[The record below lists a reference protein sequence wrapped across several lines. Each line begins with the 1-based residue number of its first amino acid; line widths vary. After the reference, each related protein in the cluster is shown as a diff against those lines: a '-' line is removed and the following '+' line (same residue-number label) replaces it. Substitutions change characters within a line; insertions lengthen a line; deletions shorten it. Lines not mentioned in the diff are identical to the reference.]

1 MKKFWK
7 NLCVCSMAVVS
18 SLSLWACGKPAP
30 EVSVDLDGDGSIAV
44 WETIFE
50 SKEDAIRDLNSSVTI
65 VEISDLAGL
74 KAINE
79 NTTESKVYKLIDDI
93 NCNGEAISINLGSST
108 LLGNNK
114 VIKNFKLGDC
124 LYKETAEDEQYL
136 PANIKGLFYNG
147 VAIYDLRVF
156 VGNQTI
162 DINNT
167 NSQTIISPFINV
179 ANMENIEVR
188 GMLKVDR
195 KRTDG
200 LGSNNSLDVSLLGA
214 NINELGIETNSRKG
228 LSIRNVLINGK
239 ILYTEGD
246 TNTRVRIGGAMPH
259 VSKESTLYQVQS
271 NVDISAL
278 SSGSLFIGGVA
289 GENDDLITT
298 CNATGVINFQYTP
311 NTQSKVGG
319 IVGSNNRDGEVKN
332 CISSNVITFDNSIVQ
347 DVSRSP
353 LLYMGGIAGTNYGV
367 MTYITSDAKINVN
380 KAFECTIGGIAGYS
394 EDGILSNILC
404 RGEIN
409 CVNVPT
415 LYVSEMVGVSKY
427 GLFETAIIT
436 TKINVDN
443 ATINSKVYLGMVT
456 MFEDLDLAIVD
467 FMNDNI
473 YNAEYSPHFSGIL
486 VGSKNTIYMKPL
498 EGFTLDNLFIY
509 NLGLRNEFEFLE
521 TDPDT
526 GETKGEWIEGE
537 DGSSTFVPETGTRI
551 PDVYN
556 KLFYTTGY
564 SIEKYTISKDKEG
577 KDIKSQD
584 ILKLTYAKD
593 SQSNASIVSECSD
606 SRLSNVNSFVRDFGF
621 KYGLNHSEIDLSN
634 LSLDKIK
641 FTLAESEHH
650 CKYFEK
656 LSYNGDLA
664 YFDRYIDGK
673 CTYDSNDEMFSLINS
688 LVLSNVSPQFV
699 PLKISRAFAS
709 TILTSSNDPSE
720 DIPSDDNSGGGTS
733 SGGNS
738 GEDNLFDDNYD
749 SSINLAQNFA
759 LNIQKIIYNMIGV
772 EPEIMQLT
780 DDKNVVGDENYDV
793 KYMLLT
799 FSDVDYRYF
808 FTFDVS
814 KMMMDENMLEDS
826 YIVYLQYQ
834 RGNKY

>member
-298 CNATGVINFQYTP
+298 CNATGELIFSIHQIHNQKLVVLLEVI
-311 NTQSKVGG
+311 
-319 IVGSNNRDGEVKN
+319 
-332 CISSNVITFDNSIVQ
+332 
-347 DVSRSP
+347 
-353 LLYMGGIAGTNYGV
+353 IA
-367 MTYITSDAKINVN
+367 MAK
-380 KAFECTIGGIAGYS
+380 
-394 EDGILSNILC
+394 
-404 RGEIN
+404 
-409 CVNVPT
+409 
-415 LYVSEMVGVSKY
+415 
-427 GLFETAIIT
+427 
-436 TKINVDN
+436 
-443 ATINSKVYLGMVT
+443 
-456 MFEDLDLAIVD
+456 
-467 FMNDNI
+467 
-473 YNAEYSPHFSGIL
+473 
-486 VGSKNTIYMKPL
+486 
-498 EGFTLDNLFIY
+498 
-509 NLGLRNEFEFLE
+509 
-521 TDPDT
+521 
-526 GETKGEWIEGE
+526 
-537 DGSSTFVPETGTRI
+537 
-551 PDVYN
+551 
-556 KLFYTTGY
+556 
-564 SIEKYTISKDKEG
+564 
-577 KDIKSQD
+577 
-584 ILKLTYAKD
+584 LKT
-593 SQSNASIVSECSD
+593 V
-606 SRLSNVNSFVRDFGF
+606 
-621 KYGLNHSEIDLSN
+621 
-634 LSLDKIK
+634 
-641 FTLAESEHH
+641 
-650 CKYFEK
+650 
-656 LSYNGDLA
+656 
-664 YFDRYIDGK
+664 
-673 CTYDSNDEMFSLINS
+673 
-688 LVLSNVSPQFV
+688 
-699 PLKISRAFAS
+699 
-709 TILTSSNDPSE
+709 
-720 DIPSDDNSGGGTS
+720 
-733 SGGNS
+733 
-738 GEDNLFDDNYD
+738 
-749 SSINLAQNFA
+749 
-759 LNIQKIIYNMIGV
+759 
-772 EPEIMQLT
+772 
-780 DDKNVVGDENYDV
+780 
-793 KYMLLT
+793 
-799 FSDVDYRYF
+799 
-808 FTFDVS
+808 
-814 KMMMDENMLEDS
+814 
-826 YIVYLQYQ
+826 
-834 RGNKY
+834 